1 MHKLFRFPQL
11 FLFFLFSLTTTLFF
25 AQGETDVYLVDIQET
40 DQGFSFEN
48 FRNISN
54 NEGYDN
60 QPYFKDDTTL
70 LYARTHGG
78 QTDISVLNLSEH
90 TEKYFNTKT
99 EGGEYS
105 PQPVPNSND
114 ITAVRLDPDGKQ
126 RLYRYTEAGTSEEFI
141 PDLVVAYYTLYNEHT
156 VVSSIIEGDDLHLVV
171 YDLTEGKSYKL
182 LKGSGRSI
190 HSIPDTKATSYTA
203 KNEEGNFDVY
213 QLDMETLESFFV
225 CQLPI
230 GIEDYVWITD
240 YKIIIGSGAQLF
252 LYDLFGNGDWNKI
265 ADFSEKGITNITR
278 LSISPNGT
286 KLAFV
291 AETKK

>member
-1 MHKLFRFPQL
+1 MHHLVSFPKK
-11 FLFFLFSLTTTLFF
+11 FLFFLFLFSTTAFF
-25 AQGETDVYLVDIQET
+25 AQGDSDVYLVDIHET
-40 DQGFSFEN
+40 TNGFSFEN
-48 FRNISN
+48 FRTISN

-60 QPYFKDDTTL
+60 QPYFKDDATL
-70 LYARTHGG
+70 LYARNNVG
-78 QTDISVLNLSEH
+78 QTDISVYNLSEN
-90 TEKYFNTKT
+90 TERFFNTKT

-105 PQPVPNSND
+105 PQPFPNSND

-126 RLYRYTEAGTSEEFI
+126 RLYRYAENGTSEELI
-141 PDLVVAYYTLYNEHT
+141 PDLVVAYYTNYDEHT
-156 VVSSIIEGDDLHLVV
+156 VVNSIIEGDDLHLVV
-171 YDLTEGKSYKL
+171 YNLKEEKNYKL

-190 HSIPDTKATSYTA
+190 HCVPNSKATSYTA

-230 GIEDYVWITD
+230 GIQDMVWFND
-240 YKIIIGSGAQLF
+240 SKIIIGSGAQLF

-265 ADFSEKGITNITR
+265 ADFSENNITNITR
-278 LSISPNGT
+278 LAISPDGT
-286 KLAFV
+286 KLALV

>member
-1 MHKLFRFPQL
+1 MRKIVRFPQFFSL
-11 FLFFLFSLTTTLFF
+11 FLFLFITTRFF
-25 AQGETDVYLVDIQET
+25 AQGETDVYLVNIEEK

-54 NEGYDN
+54 NKGYDN

-78 QTDISVLNLSEH
+78 QTDISVLNLSEN

-99 EGGEYS
+99 VGGEYS
-105 PQPVPNSND
+105 PQPVPDSKD

-141 PDLVVAYYTLYNEHT
+141 PDLVIAYYTLYNEHT
-156 VVSSIIEGDDLHLVV
+156 MVSSIIEGDDLNLVV
-171 YDLTEGKSYKL
+171 YYLKEGKSYKL

-230 GIEDYVWITD
+230 GVQDYFWLND

-252 LYDLFGNGDWNKI
+252 LYDLFGNGDWNLI
-265 ADFSEKGITNITR
+265 ADFSEEGITNITR

-291 AETKK
+291 AEKK